1 MTCDVLIVWE
11 QRRPHCLQS
20 DHWFSINISS
30 KVPTSPCCNQEVDVF
45 NGVISLA
52 IVKQRGG
59 EKEEFLIPIIS
70 NGVRFVEARLPIL
83 ISHNILCFML
93 ETGRVKAAIL
103 FLQCP
108 LSVLSTRNRSHLT
121 LQVILQYAETWKSSS
136 FPLIC
141 GDPG

>member
-83 ISHNILCFML
+83 ISYNILCFML

-108 LSVLSTRNRSHLT
+108 VSVLSTRNPSHLT
-121 LQVILQYAETWKSSS
+121 LQVILQYAETRKSSS
-136 FPLIC
+136 FPLLC